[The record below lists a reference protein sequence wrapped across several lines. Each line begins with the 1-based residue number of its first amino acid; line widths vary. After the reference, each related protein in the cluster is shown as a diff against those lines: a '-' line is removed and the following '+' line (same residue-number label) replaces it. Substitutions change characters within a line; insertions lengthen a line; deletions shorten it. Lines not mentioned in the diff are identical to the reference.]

1 MRKNVTIGFAE
12 DEILRLQGAAAMAR
26 MPLATYLR
34 WLIRGDAQDRW
45 GKTLAAILDRLDEVG
60 TAIANLPFPAESQ
73 PAARPQLP
81 LGESRELFAMKMKER
96 GIPSSTIKQV
106 MITLE
111 QMERRS
117 PWPEDATR

>member
-1 MRKNVTIGFAE
+1 MRKNVTIGFSE

-45 GKTLAAILDRLDEVG
+45 GKTLSAILERLDRVV
-60 TAIANLPFPAESQ
+60 TAIANLSSRTESQ

-81 LGESRELFAMKMKER
+81 LGESRELFATKMKER
-96 GIPSSTIKQV
+96 GIPSSTIRQV
-106 MITLE
+106 MITLDE
-111 QMERRS
+111 IERS
-117 PWPEDATR
+117 PWPEKATH

>member
-1 MRKNVTIGFAE
+1 MRKNVTIGFSD

-45 GKTLAAILDRLDEVG
+45 GKTLAAILEHLDEIAAA
-60 TAIANLPFPAESQ
+60 TANLSFPMEPQ

-81 LGESRELFAMKMKER
+81 LGESRELFATKMKER
-96 GIPSSTIKQV
+96 GIPSSTIRQV

-111 QMERRS
+111 QLERS
-117 PWPEDATR
+117 PWPEDTTR

>member
-1 MRKNVTIGFAE
+1 MRKNVTIGFSE

-45 GKTLAAILDRLDEVG
+45 GKTLSAILERLDEVV
-60 TAIANLPFPAESQ
+60 TAIANLSIPRESQ

-81 LGESRELFAMKMKER
+81 LGESRELFAKRMKDR
-96 GIPSSTIKQV
+96 GIPSSTVRQV
-106 MITLE
+106 IITLE
-111 QMERRS
+111 QMDRN
-117 PWPEDATR
+117 PWPEDTTR

>member
-1 MRKNVTIGFAE
+1 MRKNVTIGFSE

-26 MPLATYLR
+26 MPVATYLR

-45 GKTLAAILDRLDEVG
+45 GKTLAAILERLDRVV
-60 TAIANLPFPAESQ
+60 TAIADLSSPTESQ

-81 LGESRELFAMKMKER
+81 LRESRELFATKMKDR

-111 QMERRS
+111 QMERS
-117 PWPEDATR
+117 PWPEDTSR

>member
-1 MRKNVTIGFAE
+1 MRKNVTIGFSE

-45 GKTLAAILDRLDEVG
+45 VKMLSAILERLDRVV
-60 TAIANLPFPAESQ
+60 TTVANLSPPTQSQ

-81 LGESRELFAMKMKER
+81 LGESRELFAKKMKER
-96 GIPSSTIKQV
+96 GMPSSTIRQV
-106 MITLE
+106 IITLE
-111 QMERRS
+111 QMEHN
-117 PWPEDATR
+117 PWPEDTTR

>member
-1 MRKNVTIGFAE
+1 MRKNVTIGFPD

-45 GKTLAAILDRLDEVG
+45 VKMLSAILERLDRVV
-60 TAIANLPFPAESQ
+60 TAVANLSPPMQSQ

-81 LGESRELFAMKMKER
+81 LDESRELFAKKMKER
-96 GIPSSTIKQV
+96 GMPSSTIRQV
-106 MITLE
+106 IITLE
-111 QMERRS
+111 QMEHN
-117 PWPEDATR
+117 PWPEDTTR